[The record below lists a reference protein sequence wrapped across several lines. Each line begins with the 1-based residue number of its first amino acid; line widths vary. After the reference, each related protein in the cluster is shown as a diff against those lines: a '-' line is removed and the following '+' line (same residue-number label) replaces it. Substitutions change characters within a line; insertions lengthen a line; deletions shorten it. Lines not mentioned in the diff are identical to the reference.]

1 MQPDELAF
9 ALSGA
14 LSAYGLDLKRFT
26 PALATG
32 YLARFPSPELWG
44 AGKAAADLVSTFAIG
59 ETMFMR
65 HPEHFRA
72 LEKLVPTLS
81 TVRMGG
87 TLRAF
92 SAGCASGEEAYSLAA
107 TLSQAYPGK
116 CEVIGWDMNPEAI
129 ARAEAGE
136 YRPWSLRDV
145 DGRATERWL
154 LPSPSGVRVAPHL
167 LQLLRFQV
175 GNLHVDIYPSEL
187 DVIFCRNVLL
197 YFSPDAAKKLYMR
210 LSRALKPGGLLFVGH
225 YDPPPPVD
233 SGFVEEVL
241 DGARYFRKLR
251 DAGQLIVGSEPL
263 VQKLAS
269 LPPRPLTQPTDPF
282 LVRMERSRQLVNQ
295 RRHKEALALL
305 SELESERALQVDLHV
320 LTALTAE
327 DAGDMKLMLDAAR
340 KACFLAPDHPGPNYF
355 LSVAFLRN
363 GELRRASLHRRIAAA
378 RLRSFDDEKTVLEL
392 SEGLTVGQLRRLL
405 GALSR

>member
-1 MQPDELAF
+1 MRPEELSF

-14 LSAYGLDLKRFT
+14 LSTYGLDLKRFT
-26 PALATG
+26 PALASG
-32 YLARFPSPELWG
+32 YLTRFPSPELWG
-44 AGKAAADLVSTFAIG
+44 VGKAHADLVSTFAIG
-59 ETMFMR
+59 ETMFLR

-72 LEKLVPTLS
+72 LEKLVPSLAV
-81 TVRMGG
+81 VRAGG

-107 TLSQAYPGK
+107 TLSATYPGK

-129 ARAEAGE
+129 ARAQAGE

-145 DGRATERWL
+145 DERATERWL
-154 LPSPSGVRVAPHL
+154 IPSPSGVRVAPGL
-167 LQLLRFQV
+167 SDLLRFQV
-175 GNLHVDIYPSEL
+175 GNLNVDPYPTEL

-197 YFSPDAAKKLYMR
+197 YFQPDAARKLYLR
-210 LSRALKPGGLLFVGH
+210 LSRALKPGGLLFVGL
-225 YDPPPPVD
+225 YDPGPPLEA
-233 SGFVEEVL
+233 GFAEETL
-241 DGARYFRKLR
+241 DGARFFRKQR
-251 DAGQLIVGSEPL
+251 EAGSLITGPEPL
-263 VQKLAS
+263 VAKIAS
-269 LPPRPLTQPTDPF
+269 LPPRAPVQISDPF
-282 LVRMERSRQLVNQ
+282 LARMERSRQLVNQ
-295 RRHKEALALL
+295 RRHKEALQILA
-305 SELESERALQVDLHV
+305 ELANERALSVDCHV

-327 DAGDMKLMLDAAR
+327 DAGDVKLMLEAAR
-340 KACFLAPDHPGPNYF
+340 RACFLAPDHPGPNYF

-378 RLRSFDDEKTVLEL
+378 RLRSFDSDRTVLEL